1 MPNKLSAIRSVFRA
15 AVLTAVATTML
26 LTVPGAATAK
36 ELRFVHAYP
45 VASQHHRNVEWFT
58 SEVTKRTNGEVTFRI
73 FPSAQIMPINQ
84 ELPGILAGQ
93 VSMTYSVAPIAGS
106 VEPLWGIFD
115 LPFLFDVKID
125 DVSHGRRF
133 FESEK
138 GGGILK
144 KAMEARGFKLISI
157 APTDHPS
164 GIYLTSANA
173 VEKLEDLKG
182 LKIRIPGGHIG
193 KIAGKAFGFSP
204 IAISGAELVTALT
217 QGVVDGAN
225 VPPIYTHDNKL
236 PFKSMTVA
244 PYSWPGVTPIIM
256 SLAEYNSLTNEQ
268 KKTLLNVG
276 AELEK
281 RALNIIEATGQDK
294 IETLKAAGMKV
305 VTLSPEETARWVER
319 GQSIWEIFARENGP
333 DARTMLEEAKR
344 LRNVSN

>member
-1 MPNKLSAIRSVFRA
+1 MPNQLSTTRSVFSA
-15 AVLTAVATTML
+15 SVLTVLAVIMML
-26 LTVPGAATAK
+26 TEPNLVIAK

-58 SEVTKRTNGEVTFRI
+58 SEVTKQTNGEVTFRI

-84 ELPGILAGQ
+84 ELPGILVGQ
-93 VSMTYSVAPIAGS
+93 ASMTYSVAPVAAS

-115 LPFLFDVKID
+115 LPFLFDIKID
-125 DVSHGRRF
+125 DASHGRRF

-164 GIYLTSANA
+164 GIYLTSADA
-173 VEKLEDLKG
+173 VKKLEDLNG

-193 KIAGKAFGFSP
+193 QIAGKAFGFSP
-204 IAISGAELVTALT
+204 IAISGAELVTALS
-217 QGVVDGAN
+217 QGMVDGAN
-225 VPPIYTHDNKL
+225 VPPIYTYDNKL
-236 PFKSMTVA
+236 PFKSMTVI

-256 SLAEYNSLTNEQ
+256 SLSEYNSLTDEQ
-268 KKTLLNVG
+268 KKTLLKVG

-281 RALNIIEATGQDK
+281 RALKIIETSAQDK

-319 GQSIWEIFARENGP
+319 GQSIWEIFAQEYGP